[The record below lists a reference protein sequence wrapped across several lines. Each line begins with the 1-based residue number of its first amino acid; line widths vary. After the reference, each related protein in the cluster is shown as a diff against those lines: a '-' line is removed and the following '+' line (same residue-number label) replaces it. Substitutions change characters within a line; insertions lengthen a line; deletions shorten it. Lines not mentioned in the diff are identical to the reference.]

1 MYYTITCAIDIDE
14 CINKTL
20 ACPSDNDICINTY
33 GSYECECN
41 KGYSRN
47 ATNGL
52 CEGI

>member
-1 MYYTITCAIDIDE
+1 MEVITVHVGLGLHCTFTCAIDINE
-14 CINKTL
+14 
-20 ACPSDNDICINTY
+20 CINTY
-33 GSYECECN
+33 GSYECIYN